1 MLESFLNVAF
11 TYVLFDWVLIE
22 VDVTIALI
30 ELALLTDKKIKFS
43 DYITVQR
50 LIVGRNWINNHPYR
64 TCPLD
69 YEKQML
75 GKKKR
80 RKNLE

>member
-30 ELALLTDKKIKFS
+30 ELALLTNKKKINFS

-50 LIVGRNWINNHPYR
+50 LIVGRKWI
-64 TCPLD
+64 
-69 YEKQML
+69 
-75 GKKKR
+75 
-80 RKNLE
+80 